1 MFTAAAALQFIQIK
15 MHKSGR
21 RRIRIE
27 EMTQGWQLN
36 DDRGTA
42 GGGPLKMFFILIYSA
57 PLSINKMYSRY
68 FTMLK

>member
-21 RRIRIE
+21 RRRRIE

-36 DDRGTA
+36 DDRGIA
-42 GGGPLKMFFILIYSA
+42 GGGSTENVLHTYIQRTFI
-57 PLSINKMYSRY
+57 N
-68 FTMLK
+68 